1 MSPGKSFKRV
11 GLPLFCW
18 TIRQW
23 AERPFCRL
31 ATRCFKFS
39 LRQASLLWVGVSFC
53 IVMLF
58 KFSSVQDGNYKLLT

>member
-1 MSPGKSFKRV
+1 MSSCKSFKHV
-11 GLPLFCW
+11 GLPHFCW

-23 AERPFCRL
+23 AERPFCLL

-39 LRQASLLWVGVSFC
+39 LRQVWLLWVGVSFC

-58 KFSSVQDGNYKLLT
+58 KFSSVQDGVYKLLT